1 MGNISPSETPGLVSN
16 QTPETAEKI
25 RRLKARVNYGL
36 IAMALFIAL
45 SIGAIR
51 DFDFLPSFPENIH
64 ALLGH
69 PPSASL
75 ISTALI
81 VYIFSAIVL
90 VLARMMSGSGVFTG
104 FSQVGYLAGFYIF
117 YHFAKGLED
126 NFWAVFASGMTILA
140 LDPYHMWIY
149 SAEEIKK
156 ITGGTGREEE
166 E

>member
-1 MGNISPSETPGLVSN
+1 MGNTSPSETPGLLSS

-25 RRLKARVNYGL
+25 RRLKARVNHGL
-36 IAMALFIAL
+36 FSMALFIAL

-69 PPSASL
+69 PPSANL

-90 VLARMMSGSGVFTG
+90 VLARMMSGSGIFSG

-117 YHFAKGLED
+117 YHFAKAMDE
-126 NFWAVFASGMTILA
+126 NFWAVFASGITILA
-140 LDPYHMWIY
+140 LDTYHMWIY

-156 ITGGTGREEE
+156 IAEGIGREEDE
-166 E
+166 